1 MSTRMKK
8 FIKVLSSLVFLSIS
22 LNSQAEL
29 PESIK
34 IGADTSYAP
43 FDYINENGEITGF
56 NIEITKALCEK
67 ANVKCVFQ
75 TTDFDA
81 LIPSLLSR
89 KIDMI
94 SSSLMMTEK
103 RKKQIAFSDEI
114 FATKS
119 RLITKEG
126 TNILPTV
133 ESLKGKRVGIEQGTS
148 QEHFANDVWRPNG
161 VTIVPYQNQL
171 QVFSDLVAGRLDAA
185 LQDEVTGSYA
195 FLKQPQGKG
204 FIFAGEALTDKK
216 YFDVGVGL
224 GFRKKDNELKEA
236 FNKALVE
243 ILADGTYKKINDK
256 YFDFDVYNKK

>member
-1 MSTRMKK
+1 MKRLFK
-8 FIKVLSSLVFLSIS
+8 IASVAMLLTCAWTIQAKV
-22 LNSQAEL
+22 

-34 IGADTSYAP
+34 IGSDTSYAP
-43 FDYINENGEITGF
+43 FDFIDKNGEISGF

-67 ANVKCVFQ
+67 AKIKCEFQ

-114 FATKS
+114 FITNS
-119 RLITKEG
+119 RLIAKKDSDL
-126 TNILPTV
+126 LPTI
-133 ESLKGKRVGIEQGTS
+133 ESLKGKRVGVEQGTS
-148 QEHFANDVWRPNG
+148 QEHFANDKWRPNG
-161 VTIVPYQNQL
+161 VVIVPYQNQL
-171 QVFSDLVAGRLDAA
+171 QVFSDLAAGRLDAA

-195 FLKQPQGKG
+195 FLKQPQGKD
-204 FIFAGEALTDKK
+204 FAFAGDVLSDKG

-224 GFRKKDNELKEA
+224 GFRKKDDELREA
-236 FNKALVE
+236 FNQALVE
-243 ILADGTYKKINDK
+243 ILNDGTYKKINDK
-256 YFDFDVYNKK
+256 YFDFSVYGNKK

>member
-1 MSTRMKK
+1 MKNL
-8 FIKVLSSLVFLSIS
+8 FKVISALALLSCACLSD
-22 LNSQAEL
+22 AKL

-34 IGADTSYAP
+34 IGSDTSYAP
-43 FDYINENGEITGF
+43 FDFIDKNGEITGF

-67 ANVKCVFQ
+67 ANIKCEFQ
-75 TTDFDA
+75 STDFDA

-114 FATKS
+114 FLTNS
-119 RLITKEG
+119 RLITKQG
-126 TNILPTV
+126 ANLLPNV
-133 ESLKGKRVGIEQGTS
+133 ESLKGKRVGVEQGTS
-148 QEHFANDVWRPNG
+148 QEHFVNDKWRPNG
-161 VTIVPYQNQL
+161 VIIVPYQNQL

-195 FLKQPQGKG
+195 FLKQPQGKD
-204 FIFAGEALTDKK
+204 FAFAGEILSDKG

-224 GFRKKDNELKEA
+224 GFRKKDDELREA

-243 ILADGTYKKINDK
+243 ILNDGTYQKINDK
-256 YFDFDVYNKK
+256 YFDFNVYSNKK

>member
-1 MSTRMKK
+1 MNK
-8 FIKVLSSLVFLSIS
+8 FIKIVCCIVFLNLSLSSQAALSKS
-22 LNSQAEL
+22 V
-29 PESIK
+29 K
-34 IGADTSYAP
+34 IGSDTSYPP
-43 FDYINENGEITGF
+43 FDYIDENGKITGF

-67 ANVKCVFQ
+67 ANLKCIFQ

-89 KIDMI
+89 KIDVI

-114 FATKS
+114 FATQS
-119 RLITKEG
+119 RLITKKG
-126 TNILPTV
+126 TNIMPTIA
-133 ESLKGKRVGIEQGTS
+133 SLKGKRVGIEQGTS
-148 QEHFANDVWRPNG
+148 QEHFANEVWRPNG

-171 QVFSDLVAGRLDAA
+171 QVFSDLAAGRLDAA

-204 FIFAGEALTDKK
+204 FIFAGDALTDKK

-224 GFRKKDNELKEA
+224 GFRKKDNELREA
-236 FNKALVE
+236 FNHALVK
-243 ILADGTYKKINDK
+243 ILADGTYQKINDK